1 MGRNKELRKKIA
13 ARRKVAEKHEEK
25 IRRERMKAEPDEGVI
40 RAWQHEIAAAR
51 NKIDSLTRR
60 LQREWWC
67 MTTKTAPR
75 LETVERLIEDV
86 EEWYE
91 RIRKI
96 RQKMSGVERG
106 SDPYQD
112 LLSELSVYL
121 DWLKMKAEVA
131 AEAIDEYQETLPEDD

>member
-1 MGRNKELRKKIA
+1 MATKI
-13 ARRKVAEKHEEK
+13 V
-25 IRRERMKAEPDEGVI
+25 P
-40 RAWQHEIAAAR
+40 
-51 NKIDSLTRR
+51 S
-60 LQREWWC
+60 
-67 MTTKTAPR
+67 
-75 LETVERLIEDV
+75 LETVEGLIVDV

-96 RQKMSGVERG
+96 RQKMSGMKPE

-131 AEAIDEYQETLPEDD
+131 AEAIDEYHESLPEDD

>member
-1 MGRNKELRKKIA
+1 M
-13 ARRKVAEKHEEK
+13 
-25 IRRERMKAEPDEGVI
+25 
-40 RAWQHEIAAAR
+40 
-51 NKIDSLTRR
+51 
-60 LQREWWC
+60 
-67 MTTKTAPR
+67 KTAPR
-75 LETVERLIEDV
+75 LDTVERLIVDV

-96 RQKMSGVERG
+96 RQKMTCVERG

-131 AEAIDEYQETLPEDD
+131 ADAIDEYHESLPDGE

>member
-1 MGRNKELRKKIA
+1 
-13 ARRKVAEKHEEK
+13 
-25 IRRERMKAEPDEGVI
+25 
-40 RAWQHEIAAAR
+40 
-51 NKIDSLTRR
+51 
-60 LQREWWC
+60 

-91 RIRKI
+91 RVRKI
-96 RQKMSGVERG
+96 RQKMSGVKRE

-131 AEAIDEYQETLPEDD
+131 AEAIDEYHESLPEDE